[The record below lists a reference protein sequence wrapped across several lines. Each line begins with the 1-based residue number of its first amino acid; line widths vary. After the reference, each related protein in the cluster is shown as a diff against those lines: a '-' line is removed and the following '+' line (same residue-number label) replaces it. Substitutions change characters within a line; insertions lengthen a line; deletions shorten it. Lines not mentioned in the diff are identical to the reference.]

1 MEGMMKLSNVST
13 MMWGEKAKYRYL
25 LAASCVLLFAWLG
38 GREIWTQEHRW
49 ADIVAGMFQRQDFFH
64 PYLGDAF
71 YYDKPL
77 LSYWLMA
84 AIAKVTG
91 SLSTWALR
99 LPSALAGLLA
109 VWSIYRLGTQL
120 KNRQLGLLSGWMLLT
135 TFYFLFWARTSSA
148 DMLNMAGSL
157 FAVSWYMDKREQAS
171 FYDYAVFFLIV
182 ALTSLCKGLVG
193 AVVPAIAVV
202 TDMVL
207 RQSWRR
213 HISWKLMISMLPAL
227 IVYVAPFM
235 ISSMTSTSAYGE
247 NGLYLVYRENILRYF
262 QPFDHQGPLYTYFI
276 YLPVY
281 TLPWAVFFIPAVA
294 SVFSRWRKM
303 TLDSRW
309 IVLTVGLLFAFFTF
323 SGSRR
328 SYYVLPMVPFALLM
342 TADWL
347 QSLSS
352 IAKSCFKWCS
362 SMVIVM
368 FALLLVAV
376 DYLPAW
382 YNANHGVLR
391 FANVLTQAA
400 EAAHVPLMDSN
411 VVMLDAETK
420 LNFYLHLSPT
430 LKNYSL
436 PAERDSVSSTLMEA
450 RWPILNQLNQRKAV
464 IITRK
469 QYIPLLIVYFPHHQ
483 IVTIPDFMLPFIH
496 YRIEND
502 SAALIP
508 IYTN

>member
-1 MEGMMKLSNVST
+1 MKLSTVSKR
-13 MMWGEKAKYRYL
+13 MWGEEAQWRYL

-84 AIAKVTG
+84 GIAKLTG

-109 VWSIYRLGTQL
+109 IWSICRLGMQL
-120 KNRQLGLLSGWMLLT
+120 KNRQMGFLSGWMLLT

-157 FAVSWYMDKREQAS
+157 FAVSWYMEKREHPR
-171 FYDYAVFFLIV
+171 FYDYAVFFMIV

-193 AVVPAIAVV
+193 AVVPAIAVM
-202 TDMVL
+202 TDMAL

-213 HISWKLMISMLPAL
+213 HISWKLIMSMLPAL
-227 IVYVAPFM
+227 LVYVTPFM
-235 ISSMTSTSAYGE
+235 ISSITSTNAYGE

-262 QPFDHQGPLYTYFI
+262 QPFDHQGSLYTYFI

-281 TLPWAVFFIPAVA
+281 TLPWAFFFIPAVA
-294 SVFSRWRKM
+294 SVFGRWRKM
-303 TLDSRW
+303 TVDSRW
-309 IVLTVGLLFAFFTF
+309 LVLTVGLLFAFFTL

-347 QSLSS
+347 QSPASL
-352 IAKSCFKWCS
+352 AKACLKRCS
-362 SMVIVM
+362 AIVLAM
-368 FALLLVAV
+368 LVLLLVAV
-376 DYLPAW
+376 DYLPSW
-382 YNANHGVLR
+382 YNLNHGVLR
-391 FANVLTQAA
+391 FANAITQAA
-400 EAAHVPLMDSN
+400 DAAHVSLTDNN

-436 PAERDSVSSTLMEA
+436 PAERNKVSSTLVEE
-450 RWPILNQLNQRKAV
+450 RWFILKQIDKRSTV

-469 QYIPLLIVYFPHHQ
+469 QYIPLLLPYFPHHQ
-483 IVTIPDFMLPFIH
+483 LVTIPDFVLPLIH
-496 YRIEND
+496 MRIEND